1 MHQRKIP
8 ASAIED
14 LHRVLAEAAE
24 RRPKEFSK
32 KEAVRLLLPEIRA
45 MQMNGYSIAE
55 IAQVLSEKGVAMTAA
70 ALRTV
75 LSSVRSAA
83 ENRHSHRSVREAK
96 QPAAQANATVPLRD
110 VSPKPSAERS
120 GGHAATTP
128 ALSRSESV
136 PKLPQGVAASAPAAE
151 TSKRS
156 PTSTSPERVARPGT
170 FIPREDTKEI

>member
-14 LHRVLAEAAE
+14 LHRVLGEAAE

-32 KEAVRLLLPEIRA
+32 KEAVRLLLPGIRA
-45 MQMNGYSIAE
+45 MQTKGYSIAE

-75 LSSVRSAA
+75 LSSFRAAA
-83 ENRHSHRSVREAK
+83 EKRHSHRSVREAK
-96 QPAAQANATVPLRD
+96 QPATEANATVPLPE
-110 VSPKPSAERS
+110 VPPKPS
-120 GGHAATTP
+120 GGHAATPP
-128 ALSRSESV
+128 ALSRSEK
-136 PKLPQGVAASAPAAE
+136 PPAPPQGTAASAPAAE

-156 PTSTSPERVARPGT
+156 PASTSPERVARPGT
-170 FIPREDTKEI
+170 FIPREDSDEI